1 MDLLTLIARL
11 TLDTS
16 DYEKGLTDAEKT
28 AKKEGDAIKTGMLKA
43 SGVMAAGMA
52 AFAGAAVKTGAEFDS
67 SMSQV
72 AATLGLSMDDL
83 LKKTGSV
90 DTAYGQFTGNLR
102 EYAQFM
108 GANTVFSA
116 NQAAE
121 ALNYMAL
128 AGYDT
133 QKSMDML
140 PSVLSLAAAGN
151 FDLARASDMVTDAS
165 SALHLSQEQ
174 TIELVDQMAR
184 TSSRTNTS
192 VEQLGDAMLTVGGTA
207 SYMKGGT
214 VELNQVLGI
223 LADNAF
229 KGSEGGT
236 HLRNILLKLSS
247 PTKEGAEWIEKLGI
261 NIFDAEGNMRSFS
274 DIFPELNAALSN
286 LTDEQKL
293 DALSQ
298 MFNARDIAAVNALL
312 GTSSERWAELDGEIT
327 NATGA
332 AQQMADTQ
340 LDNLSGDITLL
351 KSAFEGFQITLSDK
365 LTPILRTVV
374 KALTSFIGNMDTW
387 APIILGAATAFGT
400 LATALNF
407 TKIITNVGGA
417 ITKFW
422 GVLAANPVAVVI
434 AVIAGLIVMFKE
446 LWDNNEAFRN
456 FVITSW
462 EQIKE
467 AFATAGE
474 NIAAFFQAA
483 GEWLDGV
490 MEKAAEVWQSIVETV
505 STAWETITNAV
516 QVGIMLIAELFNAAV
531 EIILV
536 PFRFIWENCKQFF
549 IDTWNAIV
557 AFITPILTT
566 ISGAI
571 SNAWNSITA
580 FISNAMTAIWT
591 TISDIWNT
599 ISTTVSNVLNAIYS
613 TVSNIFNSVK
623 TTVSNIWNSIKST
636 VSGVVE
642 SIRSSISDK
651 FESAKS
657 TATSIFESIRSSIKD
672 KIDAAKEAVHNAI
685 EKIKGFFNFS
695 WSLPSL
701 KLPHI
706 SISGEFSLKPPSVPH
721 FGISWYK
728 KAYDSIVEFTKPTVM
743 PTSSGFKGFGDG
755 AGSEL
760 VMSKGSFF
768 DMIDRAS
775 AGKGGDN
782 IQINVYPSRG
792 MDEEALARK
801 VEEKLAEFERRRGA
815 VYA

>member
-11 TLDTS
+11 TLDTT
-16 DYEKGLTDAEKT
+16 DYEKGLTDAEKK
-28 AKKEGDAIKTGMLKA
+28 AKKNGDMIKSGMLKA
-43 SGVMAAGMA
+43 TGVMAAGMA
-52 AFAGAAVKTGAEFDS
+52 AFAGAAVKTGAEFDA
-67 SMSQV
+67 SMAQV

-83 LKKTGSV
+83 LTDIGSV
-90 DTAYGQFTGNLR
+90 DTAYGSFTGNLR

-207 SYMKGGT
+207 TYMKGGT

-236 HLRNILLKLSS
+236 HLRNILLKLAS
-247 PTKEGAEWIEKLGI
+247 PTEEGAKWIEKLGI

-274 DIFPELNAALSN
+274 DIFPELNAALSD

-293 DALSQ
+293 EALSQ

-312 GTSSERWAELDGEIT
+312 GTSSERWAELDAEIT

-332 AQQMADTQ
+332 AQEMADTQ
-340 LDNLSGDITLL
+340 LDNLEGDITLL
-351 KSAFEGFQITLSDK
+351 KSAFEGFQIQLSDG
-365 LTPILRTVV
+365 LTPVLREIVQG
-374 KALTSFIGNMDTW
+374 LTEFIGNMGTW
-387 APIILGAATAFGT
+387 GPIILGAATAFGV
-400 LATALNF
+400 LAVAVNF
-407 TKIITNVGGA
+407 GSIVSGVAGA
-417 ITKFW
+417 FTSLWAVLSANPI
-422 GVLAANPVAVVI
+422 GVLI
-434 AVIAGLIVMFKE
+434 AIIAGLVVAFKG
-446 LWDNNEAFRN
+446 LWDNNEAFRA
-456 FVITSW
+456 FVINMW
-462 EQIKE
+462 EQIKS
-467 AFATAGE
+467 AFTTAGE
-474 NIAAFFQAA
+474 TIVGVFNKLNGWVALMSSQLAAFGDNAKKWFSDMAS
-483 GEWLDGV
+483 
-490 MEKAAEVWQSIVETV
+490 SISNTM
-505 STAWETITNAV
+505 SNLWSSITNV
-516 QVGIMLIAELFNAAV
+516 WNGIKN
-531 EIILV
+531 
-536 PFRFIWENCKQFF
+536 
-549 IDTWNAIV
+549 
-557 AFITPILTT
+557 
-566 ISGAI
+566 SI
-571 SNAWNSITA
+571 SNAINGA
-580 FISNAMTAIWT
+580 KNVVSNAVGA
-591 TISDIWNT
+591 
-599 ISTTVSNVLNAIYS
+599 LK
-613 TVSNIFNSVK
+613 NIM
-623 TTVSNIWNSIKST
+623 
-636 VSGVVE
+636 
-642 SIRSSISDK
+642 
-651 FESAKS
+651 
-657 TATSIFESIRSSIKD
+657 
-672 KIDAAKEAVHNAI
+672 
-685 EKIKGFFNFS
+685 NFS
-695 WSLPSL
+695 WSLPHL

-706 SISGEFSLKPPSVPH
+706 SISGSFSLMPPSVPS

-728 KAYDSIVEFTKPTVM
+728 KAYDSIVEFTKPTVV

-801 VEEKLAEFERRRGA
+801 VEEKLAEFEQRRGA
-815 VYA
+815 VFA